1 MCAKQCRDENGFKC
15 HTTSEAHQRQL
26 LLFGENSGK
35 FLSSYSREFELGFTM
50 ILKRQFNEK
59 RVHSNVVYQQYIGDK
74 EHVHMNSTC
83 WVTLTSFIKHL
94 GRTGQA
100 DVDETEKG
108 WYITWID
115 NSPETLARKKAMEK
129 KEKMT
134 TDDQEKVKE
143 YIDEQILRAKLASTD
158 EGVSEASELIR
169 EEDEVV
175 KLDIKIGDGLKTK
188 MELKPVSS
196 NALKSS
202 KESEKVKGGIKEDV
216 KKRKMSALEEIIAE
230 EKMRKRRKDE
240 QDSRQKELDE
250 KKKREIEAENPFDD
264 DDKDRKSDT
273 KPWLR
278 KNIIVKIVT
287 KSLGDKYYK
296 KKGYVKEVKGKFTAV
311 VVLNDTGAKL
321 KLDQDHLETVV
332 PQAGRDVVIL
342 QGRFAGCL
350 ATLQTIDTDNFCAH
364 LKLVTGEYKGE
375 KISRSYEDFSKL
387 YVP

>member
-1 MCAKQCRDENGFKC
+1 MCEKQCRDENGFKC

-59 RVHSNVVYQQYIGDK
+59 RVHANVVYQQYIGDK
-74 EHVHMNSTC
+74 DHVHMNSTC

-115 NSPETLARKKAMEK
+115 NSPETLARKKALEK

-143 YIDEQILRAKLASTD
+143 YIDEQILKAKLASTD
-158 EGVSEASELIR
+158 EGVSEATELIR

-175 KLDIKIGDGLKTK
+175 KLDIKMGDGLKTK
-188 MELKPVSS
+188 MEHKPISS
-196 NALKSS
+196 NILLVKRESDKS
-202 KESEKVKGGIKEDV
+202 KGGKDD
-216 KKRKMSALEEIIAE
+216 KKRKMSALEEIVAE
-230 EKMRKRRKDE
+230 EKMRKKRKDE
-240 QDSRQKELDE
+240 QELRQKELED
-250 KKKREIEAENPFDD
+250 KKRREIEAENPFDD
-264 DDKDRKSDT
+264 DKEEKKADAM
-273 KPWLR
+273 PWLR

-296 KKGYVKEVKGKFTAV
+296 KKGYVKEVKDKFTAV

-321 KLDQDHLETVV
+321 KLDQEHLETVV
-332 PQAGRDVVIL
+332 PQSGRDVVIL
-342 QGRFAGCL
+342 QGRYAGCL
-350 ATLQTIDTDNFCAH
+350 ATLQTIDTDNFCAQ
-364 LKLVTGEYKGE
+364 LKLVTGENKGE
-375 KISRSYEDFSKL
+375 KIRRAYEDFSKL